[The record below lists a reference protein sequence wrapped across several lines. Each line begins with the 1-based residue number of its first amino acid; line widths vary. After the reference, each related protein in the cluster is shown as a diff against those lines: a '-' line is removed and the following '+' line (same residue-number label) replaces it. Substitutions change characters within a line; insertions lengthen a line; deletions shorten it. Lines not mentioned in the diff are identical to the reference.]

1 MIEGFLR
8 SAVTA
13 MHSKNFLILE
23 RFLRVLHSQLAS
35 SDCIATSWDTNGQ
48 HTSRQIALLK
58 ELVVVLVSIS
68 TSSRLYPYSMQL
80 VAARVLS
87 LLSTVSPD
95 TVSLSEGSARL
106 EALGEVDIST
116 TQARVHLDILEG
128 SIAD

>member
-1 MIEGFLR
+1 MIEGFLS

-13 MHSKNFLILE
+13 MHSKNFLFLE
-23 RFLRVLHSQLAS
+23 RFLCVLHSQLTG
-35 SDCIATSWDTNGQ
+35 SDCLATSWDTNGQ

-58 ELVVVLVSIS
+58 ELAVVLVSIS

-87 LLSTVSPD
+87 LLSTISPD
-95 TVSLSEGSARL
+95 AVSLSKGSARL

-116 TQARVHLDILEG
+116 TEARVYLDLLQKENF
-128 SIAD
+128 D